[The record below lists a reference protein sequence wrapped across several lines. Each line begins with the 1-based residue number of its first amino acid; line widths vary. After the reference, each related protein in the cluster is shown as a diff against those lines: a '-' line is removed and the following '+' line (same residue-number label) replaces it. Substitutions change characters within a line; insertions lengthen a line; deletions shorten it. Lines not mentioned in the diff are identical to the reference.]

1 MNINNKFSYTYSAP
15 TEEERREIE
24 DIRRAYTA
32 AEPRKENK
40 LERLRALHQRAQR
53 PALIAALSLG
63 IAGVLLFGL
72 GMSMTLVWDLFAGG
86 IAVAAA
92 GLAAAIAARPVF
104 GALLKR
110 GKRKY
115 GAEILRLT
123 DELLQEKTDA

>member
-1 MNINNKFSYTYSAP
+1 MNINDKFSYTYSAP

-24 DIRRAYTA
+24 EIRRVYTA

-86 IAVAAA
+86 TAVAAA

>member
-1 MNINNKFSYTYSAP
+1 MNINDKFSYTYSAP

-24 DIRRAYTA
+24 EIRRAYTA

-86 IAVAAA
+86 TAVAAA

>member
-1 MNINNKFSYTYSAP
+1 MNINDKFSYTYAAP
-15 TEEERREIE
+15 TEGERREIE
-24 DIRRAYTA
+24 EIQRAYTA

-86 IAVAAA
+86 TAVAAA

>member
-1 MNINNKFSYTYSAP
+1 MNINDKFSYTYSAP

-24 DIRRAYTA
+24 EIRRAYTA

-40 LERLRALHQRAQR
+40 LARLRALHQRAQR

>member
-1 MNINNKFSYTYSAP
+1 MNINDKFSYTYSAP

-40 LERLRALHQRAQR
+40 LARLRALHQRAQR